1 MLLIM
6 NLFHQNLFLW
16 GQKLRNPSLS
26 KVFKELK
33 QTEKLTRVQLES
45 LQLEKLKAILHHAYT
60 YSTFYKNTFD
70 KAGVH
75 PKDLETLSDISKFPS
90 ITKSDL
96 IRFNEE
102 IHTTKAIKY
111 PKLFKANTSGSTG
124 QSLHF
129 LRDEY
134 TDSFNRASI
143 FRGYS
148 WYNVKPWEYNIYF
161 WGFNFSRLKKLK
173 TKLMDTLVNRFRLFS
188 YLEKDFIKMIH
199 QLEKAYYIS
208 GYSSMIYQTAKLINE
223 KKYPK
228 PKNLKMVK
236 GTSEKIYES
245 YQEEV
250 QKAFGLKMISEYGA
264 AETGI
269 IAFECPAGQM
279 HINTEGVVIETN
291 EESEIIVT
299 NLITKSFPV
308 IRYKLGDY
316 VKLDLNFKTCSCG
329 LNHPILEEVTGR
341 IGDIIYGKDYIY
353 PSLYFYYIFKNL
365 DKEQQI
371 TLTYQVFQEKKG
383 ELIFAIK
390 EPMQESQI
398 EKLKVEIIKYFNND
412 ITFIIKPNEPMI
424 YGRTSKMKSFIS
436 KLTINK

>member
-1 MLLIM
+1 M
-6 NLFHQNLFLW
+6 NLHKFIFLL
-16 GQKLRNPSLS
+16 GQRFRNPSLH

-33 QTEKLTRVQLES
+33 QTEKLSLKDLEY
-45 LQLEKLKAILHHAYT
+45 LQLEKLKAIVLHAYQNSA
-60 YSTFYKNTFD
+60 YYKNVFD

-75 PKDLETLSDISKFPS
+75 PSDIHSLTDISKFPS

-96 IRFNEE
+96 IQHNKE
-102 IHTTKAIKY
+102 IHTTNTVKY
-111 PKLFKANTSGSTG
+111 SKLFKANTSGSTG

-148 WYNVKPWEYNIYF
+148 WYHVNPWEYNIYF
-161 WGFNFSRLKKLK
+161 WGFNFSILRKIK
-173 TKLMDTLVNRFRLFS
+173 TILMDALVNRFRLFS
-188 YLEKDFIKMIH
+188 YLEKDFFTMIRH
-199 QLEKAYYIS
+199 LKKAKYIS

-223 KKYPK
+223 KQYPK

-245 YQEEV
+245 YQEEIH
-250 QKAFGLKMISEYGA
+250 KAFGLKMISEYGA

-269 IAFECPAGQM
+269 IAFECPYGKM
-279 HINTEGVVIETN
+279 HLNIEGVVVETN
-291 EESEIIVT
+291 DESEIIVT

-316 VKLDLNFKTCSCG
+316 VKLDVNNSKCNCG

-341 IGDIIYGKDYIY
+341 IGDIIFGKKNIY

-365 DKEQQI
+365 DKEQKI
-371 TLTYQVFQEKKG
+371 TLTYQIFQEEKG
-383 ELIFAIK
+383 KLIFAIK
-390 EPMQESQI
+390 EPMNEIQI
-398 EKLKVEIIKYFNND
+398 EKLKNEIIKYFND
-412 ITFIIKPNEPMI
+412 DMIFEIKPNEPI
-424 YGRTSKMKSFIS
+424 IFGRTTKMKSFIS
-436 KLTINK
+436 KISINK